1 MVVDKVITHCYF
13 TSMQA
18 IIVGSGSKG
27 NSTLLITDSKK
38 ILIDVGFS
46 YSKIKMILGNHGYK
60 LNDIDFIL
68 ITHEHKDHITGLAS
82 LVSHEKKQV
91 YIPTP
96 MYKAINKVIDKEYIV
111 PIDDD
116 VFEIDDLKIRFLHT
130 SHDALYP
137 VGFILEDSE
146 SLLYMTDTGYISKKN
161 LSYMKN
167 KNIYIIESNHDP
179 KMLMNG
185 PYPYVLKQRVIS
197 DTGHLSNEMTGKY
210 LQGLIGKNTKKI
222 ILAHLSETNN
232 LEELAIKTVSDLI
245 GNKIKVE
252 AARQEE
258 EMVIC

>member
-1 MVVDKVITHCYF
+1 MKALIL
-13 TSMQA
+13 
-18 IIVGSGSKG
+18 GSGSKG

-46 YSKIKMILGNHGYK
+46 YPKTKMILERYGYSIQ
-60 LNDIDFIL
+60 DIDFIL
-68 ITHEHKDHITGLAS
+68 VTHEHKDHISGLAS
-82 LVSHEKKQV
+82 IVKHGKRMV

-96 MYKAINKVIDKEYIV
+96 MFKAINKVVDREYLELIDEE
-111 PIDDD
+111 
-116 VFEIDDLKIRFLHT
+116 VFQIDDLKIRFLHI

-137 VGFILEDSE
+137 VGFVIEDSE

-161 LSYMKN
+161 LGYMKN

-179 KMLMNG
+179 KMLMDG
-185 PYPYVLKQRVIS
+185 PYPYVLKQRIVS

-210 LQGLIGKNTKKI
+210 LNSLIGPDTKKI

-232 LEELAIKTVSDLI
+232 LEDLAIKTVSDLI
-245 GNKIKVE
+245 ENKVKVV

>member
-1 MVVDKVITHCYF
+1 MEVL
-13 TSMQA
+13 
-18 IIVGSGSKG
+18 IIGSGSKG

-38 ILIDVGFS
+38 VLIDVGFS
-46 YSKIKMILGNHGYK
+46 YPKIKMILENHGYTID
-60 LNDIDFIL
+60 DIDFIL
-68 ITHEHKDHITGLAS
+68 ITHEHKDHIAGLS
-82 LVSHEKKQV
+82 SIVKHSKKMV

-96 MYKAINKVIDKEYIV
+96 MFKAINKVVDKDNIIT
-111 PIDDD
+111 IDDD
-116 VFEIDDLKIRFLHT
+116 VFQIDDLKIRFLRT

-137 VGFILEDSE
+137 VGFLIEDSE

-185 PYPYVLKQRVIS
+185 PYPYVLKQRVVS
-197 DTGHLSNEMTGKY
+197 DNGHLSNEMTGKY
-210 LQGLIGKNTKKI
+210 LKDLIGPDTKKI

-232 LEELAIKTVSDLI
+232 LEDLAIKTVSNLI
-245 GNKIKVE
+245 GNKVIVT

-258 EMVIC
+258 EMIVC

>member
-1 MVVDKVITHCYF
+1 ME
-13 TSMQA
+13 A
-18 IIVGSGSKG
+18 LIIGSGSKG

-46 YSKIKMILGNHGYK
+46 YPKIKMVLERHGYSI
-60 LNDIDFIL
+60 NDIDFIL
-68 ITHEHKDHITGLAS
+68 VTHEHKDHILGLAS
-82 LVSHEKKQV
+82 MVKHSKKQV
-91 YIPTP
+91 YIPSL
-96 MYKAINKVIDKEYIV
+96 MFKAINKVVDNDYLVK
-111 PIDDD
+111 IDDD
-116 VFEIDDLKIRFLHT
+116 IFQIDDLKIRFLHT

-137 VGFILEDSE
+137 VGFLIEDSE
-146 SLLYMTDTGYISKKN
+146 SLIYMTDTGYISKKN
-161 LSYMKN
+161 LGYMKN

-179 KMLMNG
+179 KMLMDG

-210 LQGLIGKNTKKI
+210 LNSLIGPDTKKI

-232 LEELAIKTVSDLI
+232 IEDLAIKTVSELI
-245 GNKIKVE
+245 DSSVEIK

>member
-1 MVVDKVITHCYF
+1 ME
-13 TSMQA
+13 A
-18 IIVGSGSKG
+18 LIIGSGSKG

-46 YSKIKMILGNHGYK
+46 YQKIKMILENHGYTID
-60 LNDIDFIL
+60 DIDFIL
-68 ITHEHKDHITGLAS
+68 VTHEHKDHIFGLS
-82 LVSHEKKQV
+82 SMVKHSKKMV

-96 MYKAINKVIDKEYIV
+96 MFKAINKVVDKNYIV
-111 PIDDD
+111 TIDAE
-116 VFEIDDLKIRFLHT
+116 VFQIDDLKIRFLRT

-185 PYPYVLKQRVIS
+185 PYPYVLKQRVVS

-210 LQGLIGKNTKKI
+210 LKDLIGNNTKKI
-222 ILAHLSETNN
+222 VLAHLSETNN
-232 LEELAIKTVSDLI
+232 LEELAIQTVSDLI
-245 GNKIKVE
+245 DNKIKVE

-258 EMVIC
+258 EMIIC

>member
-1 MVVDKVITHCYF
+1 MEALIL
-13 TSMQA
+13 
-18 IIVGSGSKG
+18 GSGSKG

-46 YSKIKMILGNHGYK
+46 YPKTKMILEQHGYTFD
-60 LNDIDFIL
+60 DIDFIL
-68 ITHEHKDHITGLAS
+68 ITHEHKDHISGLAS
-82 LVSHEKKQV
+82 LVKHEKKYV

-96 MYKAINKVIDKEYIV
+96 MFKAINKIIDRDYIV
-111 PIDDD
+111 T
-116 VFEIDDLKIRFLHT
+116 IDDLNIRFLHI

-137 VGFILEDSE
+137 VGFIIEDST

-179 KMLMNG
+179 RMLMNG
-185 PYPYVLKQRVIS
+185 PYPYVLKQRVVS

-210 LQGLIGKNTKKI
+210 LNELIGPNTKKI

-232 LEELAIKTVSDLI
+232 LEDLAIKTVSELI
-245 GNKIKVE
+245 DNRVIVV
-252 AARQEE
+252 AARQNE
-258 EMVIC
+258 EMVVV

>member
-1 MVVDKVITHCYF
+1 ME
-13 TSMQA
+13 A
-18 IIVGSGSKG
+18 LIIGSGSKG

-46 YSKIKMILGNHGYK
+46 YQKIKMILENHGYK
-60 LNDIDFIL
+60 IDDIDFIL
-68 ITHEHKDHITGLAS
+68 VTHEHKDHIFGLS
-82 LVSHEKKQV
+82 SMVKHSKKMV

-96 MYKAINKVIDKEYIV
+96 MFKAINKVVDKDYIV
-111 PIDDD
+111 TIDAE
-116 VFEIDDLKIRFLHT
+116 VFQIDDLKIRFLRT

-185 PYPYVLKQRVIS
+185 PYPYVLKQRVVS

-210 LQGLIGKNTKKI
+210 LRELIGPNTKKI

-232 LEELAIKTVSDLI
+232 LEELAIQTVSDLI
-245 GNKIKVE
+245 DNKIKVE

-258 EMVIC
+258 EMIIC

>member
-1 MVVDKVITHCYF
+1 ME
-13 TSMQA
+13 A
-18 IIVGSGSKG
+18 LIIGSGSKG

-46 YSKIKMILGNHGYK
+46 YPKTKMILEKNGYK
-60 LNDIDFIL
+60 LKDIDFIL
-68 ITHEHKDHITGLAS
+68 ITHEHKDHIAGLAS
-82 LVSHEKKQV
+82 LVKHTKKNV

-96 MYKAINKVIDKEYIV
+96 MFKAINKIIDKDNIIT
-111 PIDDD
+111 IDDD
-116 VFEIDDLKIRFLHT
+116 KFQIDDLTIRFLRT

-137 VGFILEDSE
+137 VGFLIEDTE
-146 SLLYMTDTGYISKKN
+146 SLLYMTDTGYISKNSLK
-161 LSYMKN
+161 YMKN

-179 KMLMNG
+179 KMLMDG
-185 PYPYVLKQRVIS
+185 PYPYILKQRVLS

-210 LQGLIGKNTKKI
+210 LKDIIGDNTKKV

-245 GNKIKVE
+245 DFKVPVE

-258 EMVIC
+258 EVIIC